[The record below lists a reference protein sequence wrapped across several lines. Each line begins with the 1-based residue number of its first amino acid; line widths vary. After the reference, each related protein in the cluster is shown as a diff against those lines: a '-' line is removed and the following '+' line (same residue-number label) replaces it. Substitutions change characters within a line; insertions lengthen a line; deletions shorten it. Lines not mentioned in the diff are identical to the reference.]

1 MTINDHKYQISTRL
15 PTRAGMFD
23 PLLNCPICLPCLRWP
38 FVDLC
43 NKHRQPPPPVRGG
56 RVSTIFPWPRVCTLQ
71 LCHKPDLWL
80 VTRGSGQGPWTCLCQ
95 PRSKLCVTPVATNI
109 CDWLGDNTYVIM
121 FRQSKEIMTFLQN
134 LRMRW
139 RLSSKHGWV
148 WPRVT
153 QLGHRWVSECLT
165 ISLAGVTGPL
175 ARFLQYQAIKPSN
188 TFLMHIRKP
197 FSPEN

>member
-1 MTINDHKYQISTRL
+1 MTTNIKYPPGCQPELECLIHSSTVRSVCRVCADHLLIFVTNTGSPQPLSGGEGVNNL
-15 PTRAGMFD
+15 PLA
-23 PLLNCPICLPCLRWP
+23 PCLY
-38 FVDLC
+38 FAALS
-43 NKHRQPPPPVRGG
+43 Q
-56 RVSTIFPWPRVCTLQ
+56 T
-71 LCHKPDLWL
+71 WL
-80 VTRGSGQGPWTCLCQ
+80 VTRGSGKGPWTCLCQ
-95 PRSKLCVTPVATNI
+95 PWSKLCVTPVATNI
-109 CDWLGDNTYVIM
+109 FDWLGDNTYIIM

-197 FSPEN
+197 FSPENWN